1 MVWRI
6 INVNF

>member
-6 INVNF
+6 